1 MIIEDES
8 IFDALEKEYINSII
22 LGEDTSFFWSPNQTT
37 DDGKP
42 LLYHTLIHRNTHQIH
57 SAFAAFFTEL
67 ATKFIK
73 KHKLDFRVFLRGSIN
88 LTFPM
93 KGKGTPHKD
102 HKVPHQ
108 QIIMYLNK
116 SKGGSTA
123 ILSDKRKIIKTI
135 EPKQFKMVSFDGNY
149 LHYQNYPNEGRRVT
163 AVITF
168 I

>member
-8 IFDALEKEYINSII
+8 IFSTMEKQYINSVI
-22 LGEDTSFFWSPNQTT
+22 LGEDISFFWSHNQAK

-42 LLYHTLIHRNTHQIH
+42 HLYHTLIHRDSQQIH
-57 SAFAAFFTEL
+57 SSYAAFFKEL
-67 ATKFIK
+67 TTKFIK
-73 KHKLDFRVFLRGSIN
+73 KHKLDFRVFLRGCIN

-93 KGKGTPHKD
+93 KGKGTPHRD
-102 HKVPHQ
+102 HDFPHQ

-123 ILSDKRKIIKTI
+123 ILSDKHKIIKTI

-149 LHYQNYPNEGRRVT
+149 LHYQNYPVEGRRVV
-163 AVITF
+163 AVLTF

>member
-8 IFDALEKEYINSII
+8 IFNTVEKQHIDSVI
-22 LGEDTSFFWSPNQTT
+22 LGEDISFFWSHNQAK
-37 DDGKP
+37 DDGKSF
-42 LLYHTLIHRNTHQIH
+42 LYHTLIHRETHQIH

-93 KGKGTPHKD
+93 KGKGTPHRD
-102 HKVPHQ
+102 HAFSYQ

-149 LHYQNYPNEGRRVT
+149 LHYQNYPVEGRRVV
-163 AVITF
+163 AVLTF

>member
-42 LLYHTLIHRNTHQIH
+42 LLYHTLIHRDTHQIH
-57 SAFAAFFTEL
+57 SAHAAFFKEL

-93 KGKGTPHKD
+93 KGKGTPHRD
-102 HKVPHQ
+102 HDFSHQ

-116 SKGGSTA
+116 SKGGSTV
-123 ILSDKRKIIKTI
+123 ILSDKQKIIKTI
-135 EPKQFKMVSFDGNY
+135 EPKQFKMVSFDGSY

>member
-8 IFDALEKEYINSII
+8 IFNAVEKQHIDSVI
-22 LGEDTSFFWSPNQTT
+22 LGEDISFFWSHNQAK
-37 DDGKP
+37 DDGKSF
-42 LLYHTLIHRNTHQIH
+42 LYHILIHRETHQIN

-93 KGKGTPHKD
+93 KGKGTPHRD
-102 HKVPHQ
+102 HAFSHQ

-116 SKGGSTA
+116 SKGDQPLFFLTN
-123 ILSDKRKIIKTI
+123 RK
-135 EPKQFKMVSFDGNY
+135 
-149 LHYQNYPNEGRRVT
+149 L
-163 AVITF
+163 
-168 I
+168 

>member
-8 IFDALEKEYINSII
+8 IFSTMEKQYINSVI
-22 LGEDTSFFWSPNQTT
+22 LGEDISFFWSHKQDK

-42 LLYHTLIHRNTHQIH
+42 HLYHTLIHRDSQQIH
-57 SAFAAFFTEL
+57 SSYAAFFKEL
-67 ATKFIK
+67 TTKFIK
-73 KHKLDFRVFLRGSIN
+73 KHKLDFRVFLRGCIN

-93 KGKGTPHKD
+93 KGKGTPHQD
-102 HKVPHQ
+102 HDFPHQ

-149 LHYQNYPNEGRRVT
+149 LHYQNYPVEGRRVV
-163 AVITF
+163 AVLTF

>member
-8 IFDALEKEYINSII
+8 IFSTMEKQYINSVI
-22 LGEDTSFFWSPNQTT
+22 LGEDISFFWSHKQDK

-42 LLYHTLIHRNTHQIH
+42 HLYHTLIHRDSQQIH
-57 SAFAAFFTEL
+57 SSYAAFFKEL
-67 ATKFIK
+67 TTKFIK
-73 KHKLDFRVFLRGSIN
+73 KHKLDFRVFLGGYIN

-93 KGKGTPHKD
+93 KGKGTPHCAHD
-102 HKVPHQ
+102 FPHQ

-135 EPKQFKMVSFDGNY
+135 QPKQFKMVSFDGNY

-163 AVITF
+163 VAITF